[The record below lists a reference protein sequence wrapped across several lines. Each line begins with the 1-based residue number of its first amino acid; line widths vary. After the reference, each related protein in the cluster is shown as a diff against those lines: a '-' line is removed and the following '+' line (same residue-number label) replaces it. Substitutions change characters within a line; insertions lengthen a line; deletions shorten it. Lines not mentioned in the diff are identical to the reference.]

1 MTCRGGGN
9 ILDASYLT
17 LPRGIGSRGN
27 GSIERM
33 TRKCTPRPEELADLN
48 SEQAGQAA
56 TLLRALANPTRLMLL
71 CSLVEGEHSVGELN
85 ERIPMSQSALSQH
98 LARLREEKLVATR
111 RQSQTIFYR
120 IADPMV
126 LELIAP
132 LHRRYCSPGEPLGEH

>member
-1 MTCRGGGN
+1 M
-9 ILDASYLT
+9 
-17 LPRGIGSRGN
+17 
-27 GSIERM
+27 
-33 TRKCTPRPEELADLN
+33 PEIPKGAPAELADLD
-48 SEQAGQAA
+48 SDQARQAA

-98 LARLREEKLVATR
+98 LARLREEHLVATR

-132 LHRRYCSPGEPLGEH
+132 LHRRFCTSDEGPGSG

>member
-1 MTCRGGGN
+1 MTQ
-9 ILDASYLT
+9 
-17 LPRGIGSRGN
+17 
-27 GSIERM
+27 
-33 TRKCTPRPEELADLN
+33 KCTPRPEELADLN

-85 ERIPMSQSALSQH
+85 ERIPLSQSALSQH

-132 LHRRYCSPGEPLGEH
+132 LHRRFCSPHEPLGKH

>member
-1 MTCRGGGN
+1 MAGTSG
-9 ILDASYLT
+9 A
-17 LPRGIGSRGN
+17 SRGAT
-27 GSIERM
+27 GRLDFMPAKEKTASAEFS
-33 TRKCTPRPEELADLN
+33 DLD
-48 SEQAGQAA
+48 SDQARQAA

-98 LARLREEKLVATR
+98 LARLREEHLVATR

-132 LHRRYCSPGEPLGEH
+132 LHRRFCSPGKPVAGA

>member
-1 MTCRGGGN
+1 MSGPCLRHR
-9 ILDASYLT
+9 ASANLKDMVEHFLGT
-17 LPRGIGSRGN
+17 AAS
-27 GSIERM
+27 
-33 TRKCTPRPEELADLN
+33 LADLDH
-48 SEQAGQAA
+48 EQANRAA

-85 ERIPMSQSALSQH
+85 ERVPLSQSALSQH

-111 RQSQTIFYR
+111 RESQTIYYR

-132 LHRRYCSPGEPLGEH
+132 LHRRFCRPAESPEGT

>member
-1 MTCRGGGN
+1 MPSDCRP
-9 ILDASYLT
+9 A
-17 LPRGIGSRGN
+17 PA
-27 GSIERM
+27 EF
-33 TRKCTPRPEELADLN
+33 ADL
-48 SEQAGQAA
+48 SSDQARQAA

-85 ERIPMSQSALSQH
+85 ERVPLSQSALSQH

-132 LHRRYCSPGEPLGEH
+132 LHRRFCRPGRPAETC

>member
-1 MTCRGGGN
+1 MPSDCRP
-9 ILDASYLT
+9 A
-17 LPRGIGSRGN
+17 PA
-27 GSIERM
+27 EF
-33 TRKCTPRPEELADLN
+33 ADLN
-48 SEQAGQAA
+48 SDQARQAA

-85 ERIPMSQSALSQH
+85 ERVPLSQSALSQH

-132 LHRRYCSPGEPLGEH
+132 LHRRFCRPGRPAETC